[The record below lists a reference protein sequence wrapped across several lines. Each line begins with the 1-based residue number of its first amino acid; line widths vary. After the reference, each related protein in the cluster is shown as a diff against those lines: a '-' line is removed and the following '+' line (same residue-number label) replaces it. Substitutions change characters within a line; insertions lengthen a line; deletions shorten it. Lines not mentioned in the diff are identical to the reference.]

1 MNIKINSPKKTRN
14 LVFRMKNNFLIKQYL
29 SDKKM
34 KIRHNYLSEQFY
46 NSKKIFK
53 LIKDT
58 VKFND
63 FTLGRYVDLLEKK
76 FCKYQKV
83 KYALGVGSGT
93 DAIFLSLKAL
103 GIKDGDEVITPTY
116 SFYATAGAIV
126 TAGAKPVFVDIKD
139 DLNID
144 ENEIEKKITKKTKA
158 IVPVHWSGRICNM
171 EKIMN
176 IAHRFKLHVVEDA
189 CHAILAHNDK
199 KKYAGNFGITGCFSL
214 HPLKNLNVWGDG
226 GIITTNNKKIY
237 EKLKLM
243 RNHGLINRNNCK
255 IYGYNSRL
263 DTIQAAVAL
272 EMIKKINLIT
282 NCRIKNAQYLNNKLS
297 PIKQVK
303 VIEEQNNYKSVYHI
317 YQFYCE
323 ERNKLNYHLRKNKI
337 DSKIHYPKPLHLHNA
352 ARKFKYKKG
361 QFENAEKLAKKV
373 ISIPVH
379 EFVTK
384 KELNF
389 MIEKIK
395 NFYKK

>member
-1 MNIKINSPKKTRN
+1 
-14 LVFRMKNNFLIKQYL
+14 MKNNFLIKQYI

-34 KIRHNYLSEQFY
+34 KIKHNYLSEQFH

-53 LIKDT
+53 LINKT

-63 FTLGRYVDLLEKK
+63 FTLGRYVDLFEKE

-103 GIKDGDEVITPTY
+103 GIKEGDEVITPTY
-116 SFYATAGAIV
+116 SFYATAGAIA
-126 TAGAKPVFVDIKD
+126 TTGAKPVFTDVKD

-171 EKIMN
+171 KKIMN
-176 IAHRFKLHVVEDA
+176 IAKKYKLKVVEDA
-189 CHAILAHNDK
+189 CHAILAHDDK
-199 KKYAGNFGITGCFSL
+199 KKYAGNFGITGCFSM

-226 GIITTNNKKIY
+226 GIIATNNKKIY

-243 RNHGLINRNNCK
+243 RNHGLISRDNCK
-255 IYGYNSRL
+255 LYGYNSRL

-282 NCRIKNAQYLNNKLS
+282 NARIKNAKYLNDKLKL
-297 PIKQVK
+297 IKQVK
-303 VIEEQNNYKSVYHI
+303 LIDERKKYKSVYHL

-323 ERNKLNYHLRKNKI
+323 KRDQLNNFLRKNKI
-337 DSKIHYPKPLHLHNA
+337 DSKIHYPKPLHLHDA
-352 ARKFKYKKG
+352 AKNYKYKKG
-361 QFENAEKLAKKV
+361 QFKNAEKLSKKV

-379 EFVTK
+379 EFISK
-384 KELNF
+384 KQLDFIIN
-389 MIEKIK
+389 KIQK
-395 NFYKK
+395 FYI

>member
-1 MNIKINSPKKTRN
+1 MR
-14 LVFRMKNNFLIKQYL
+14 NNFLIKQYL

-34 KIRHNYLSEQFY
+34 KISHNYLSEQFK

-53 LIKDT
+53 LIQDT

-63 FTLGRYVDLLEKK
+63 FTLGRYVGLFEKK
-76 FCKYQKV
+76 FCKYQKA

-93 DAIFLSLKAL
+93 DAIFLSLKAI
-103 GIKDGDEVITPTY
+103 GIKDGDEVITPAY

-126 TAGAKPVFVDIKD
+126 NAGAKPVFVDIKD

-144 ENEIEKKITKKTKA
+144 ENKIEKKITKKTKA

-171 EKIMN
+171 KKIID
-176 IAHRFKLHVVEDA
+176 IANKYNLQVIEDA

-199 KKYAGNFGITGCFSL
+199 KKYAGNFGITGCFSM

-226 GIITTNNKKIY
+226 GIITTNNKRIY

-243 RNHGLINRNNCK
+243 RNHGLVNRNNCK
-255 IYGYNSRL
+255 LYGYNSRL

-282 NCRIKNAQYLNNKLS
+282 NSRIKNAQYLNDKLNS
-297 PIKQVK
+297 IKQVK
-303 VIEEQNNYKSVYHI
+303 LIKEQDGYKSVYHL
-317 YQFYCE
+317 YQFYCKK
-323 ERNKLNYHLRKNKI
+323 RNKLNNYLRKNKI
-337 DSKIHYPKPLHLHNA
+337 DSKIHYPKPLHLHSSA
-352 ARKFKYKKG
+352 KKFKYQKG
-361 QFENAEKLAKKV
+361 QFKNCEKIAKEV

-379 EFVTK
+379 EFIRK

-389 MIEKIK
+389 MIDKIK

>member
-1 MNIKINSPKKTRN
+1 
-14 LVFRMKNNFLIKQYL
+14 MKNNFLVKQYI

-34 KIRHNYLSEQFY
+34 SIRHNYLSEQFN

-53 LIKDT
+53 SINKT

-63 FTLGRYVDLLEKK
+63 FTLGKYVDLFEKK

-83 KYALGVGSGT
+83 KYAVGVGSGT

-144 ENEIEKKITKKTKA
+144 ENKIEKKITKKTKA

-171 EKIMN
+171 KEIMR
-176 IAHRFKLHVVEDA
+176 IAKKYNLHVVEDA
-189 CHAILAHNDK
+189 CHAILAHDDK
-199 KKYAGNFGITGCFSL
+199 KKYAGNFGITGCFSM
-214 HPLKNLNVWGDG
+214 HPLKNLNIWGDG
-226 GIITTNNKKIY
+226 GIIATNNKKIY
-237 EKLKLM
+237 EKLRLM
-243 RNHGLINRNNCK
+243 RNHGLISRDNCK
-255 IYGYNSRL
+255 MYGYNSRL

-272 EMIKKINLIT
+272 EMIKKINFIT
-282 NCRIKNAQYLNNKLS
+282 NCRIKNANYLNEKLKS
-297 PIKQVK
+297 IKQIK
-303 VIEEQNNYKSVYHI
+303 LIKEQKKYKTVYHL

-323 ERNKLNYHLRKNKI
+323 KRNQLNNFLRSNKI
-337 DSKIHYPKPLHLHNA
+337 DSKVHYPKPLHLHEA
-352 ARKFKYKKG
+352 AKKFRYFKG
-361 QFENAEKLAKKV
+361 QFKNAEKLSKKV

-379 EFVTK
+379 EFVSK
-384 KELNF
+384 KQLDLIIN
-389 MIEKIK
+389 KIQK
-395 NFYKK
+395 FYN

>member
-1 MNIKINSPKKTRN
+1 
-14 LVFRMKNNFLIKQYL
+14 MKNNFLIKQYI

-34 KIRHNYLSEQFY
+34 KIKHNQLSEQFH

-53 LIKDT
+53 LINKT

-63 FTLGRYVDLLEKK
+63 FTLGRYVDLFEKE

-103 GIKDGDEVITPTY
+103 GIKEGDEVITPTY
-116 SFYATAGAIV
+116 SFYATAGAIA
-126 TAGAKPVFVDIKD
+126 TTGAKPVFTDVKD

-171 EKIMN
+171 KKIMN
-176 IAHRFKLHVVEDA
+176 IAKKYKLKVVEDA
-189 CHAILAHNDK
+189 CHAILAHDDK
-199 KKYAGNFGITGCFSL
+199 KKYAGNFGITGCFSM

-226 GIITTNNKKIY
+226 GIIATNNKKIY

-243 RNHGLINRNNCK
+243 RNPGLTSRDNCK
-255 IYGYNSRL
+255 LYGYNSRL

-282 NCRIKNAQYLNNKLS
+282 NARIKNANYLNSKLKL
-297 PIKQVK
+297 IKQVHL
-303 VIEEQNNYKSVYHI
+303 IEERKKYRSVYHL

-323 ERNKLNYHLRKNKI
+323 KRDQLNIFLRKNKI
-337 DSKIHYPKPLHLHNA
+337 DSKIHYPKPLHLHDA
-352 ARKFKYKKG
+352 AKNYKYKKG
-361 QFENAEKLAKKV
+361 QFKNAEKLSKKV

-379 EFVTK
+379 EFISK
-384 KELNF
+384 KQLDFIIN
-389 MIEKIK
+389 KIQK
-395 NFYKK
+395 FYI